1 MNVNDCNL
9 EDAWG
14 RLDGLYSTCSKKEK
28 EKWCLCY
35 VQQNNLLKILLHLVR
50 SLPVPFNTTK
60 CEIIFNGTTASLEL
74 LHDFF
79 QLNKLIDSLSTRKWV
94 KRIGRPITSKYIL
107 FCNMYIQWEYI
118 WKLVMCS
125 IYRLCGI
132 YHRVTQTC
140 ETGAVNYWYG
150 MRFDS
155 FTIHPVGFIWISC
168 SILKLPIEISNG
180 KTK

>member
-74 LHDFF
+74 LHDLF
-79 QLNKLIDSLSTRKWV
+79 QLNKIIYSLSTRAYYIEIHPLLQYV
-94 KRIGRPITSKYIL
+94 HPMRIHMKAGDGLYLSFLWYLSSGNADLWDWCCQLLIWHAIWFIHDSPSWIYLNFLKYIEPSDRD
-107 FCNMYIQWEYI
+107 FE
-118 WKLVMCS
+118 
-125 IYRLCGI
+125 
-132 YHRVTQTC
+132 
-140 ETGAVNYWYG
+140 
-150 MRFDS
+150 
-155 FTIHPVGFIWISC
+155 
-168 SILKLPIEISNG
+168 LKD
-180 KTK
+180 